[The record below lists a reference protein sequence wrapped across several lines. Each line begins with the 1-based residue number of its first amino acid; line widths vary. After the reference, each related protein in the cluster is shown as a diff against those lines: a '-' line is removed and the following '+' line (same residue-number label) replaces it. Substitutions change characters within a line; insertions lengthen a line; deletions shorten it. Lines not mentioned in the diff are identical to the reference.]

1 MIFFATVVPFFAVFL
16 NWSPCWAIST
26 EPRSEAVQ
34 QDSRANENLKS
45 EIAISEKNLETHE
58 QQARKIVS
66 ALFQIQVR
74 MRSVVRRK
82 SNLLQEKTTLEQ
94 NFERIKEEIEH
105 KETKVNEQKIYLI
118 QRMRAL
124 KSIKG
129 QSFLQAL
136 LSAKSPN
143 QIDSN
148 LKILALLAAKDQRVL
163 KEFNSSVR
171 QIRIEYS
178 QLSQRIKQIK
188 SIEGKLA
195 QQEESFR
202 KEQERRR
209 LILSQLQKEKR
220 LTLEKLETLRKS
232 SQALHMEESGVLD
245 LFYKP
250 SFLDQKGN
258 LTWPVTGKL
267 QSPFGRDQNEAF
279 NRRLFNKG
287 VFLSSPAGVPVNAVF
302 PGDVAFSG
310 EIDGLGNSIIID
322 HGDHFYSV
330 YANVDH
336 ILVKPSGRVQA
347 KQKIALAGSDPLR
360 DRTGIYFEIR
370 HFSEPSDPKMWM
382 KGTL

>member
-1 MIFFATVVPFFAVFL
+1 MNFLAIVMYLCAVL
-16 NWSPCWAIST
+16 LKCDASWAISN
-26 EPRSEAVQ
+26 EPRSATVLG
-34 QDSRANENLKS
+34 DSKANESLKS
-45 EIAISEKNLETHE
+45 EIATSEKDLENHE

-94 NFERIKEEIEH
+94 NFEKIKEEIAL
-105 KETKVNEQKIYLI
+105 KEAKVNEQKIYLI

-163 KEFNSSVR
+163 KEFNSSVK

-178 QLSQRIKQIK
+178 QLSQRLGKIKT
-188 SIEGKLA
+188 IEGKLA

-209 LILSQLQKEKR
+209 LILSQLQKEKK

-232 SQALHMEESGVLD
+232 SQALHLEESGVLD
-245 LFYKP
+245 LFFKP

-258 LTWPVTGKL
+258 LTWPVAGKL
-267 QSPFGRDQNEAF
+267 QSPFGRDRSESF

-330 YANVDH
+330 YANVEQ
-336 ILVKPSGRVQA
+336 ILVKPASRVQA
-347 KQKIALAGSDPLR
+347 RQKIALAGSDPLR
-360 DRTGIYFEIR
+360 ERSGIYFEIR
-370 HFSEPSDPKMWM
+370 HFSEPSDPKTWM
-382 KGTL
+382 KGIL